1 MSDFSNGSYE
11 NEISDPT
18 RERYRRQKEQYREGR
33 RKIEEIE
40 KREKNLSKMFSSLF
54 YGNDD
59 EKNVKKIDDAFS
71 NYTLSEREELYTK
84 MRYISPWK
92 DEETKSIFRG
102 ATARETLT
110 FLIIY
115 VVTDVIAMIFLSFF
129 VWNLTG
135 NFTYIL
141 YSAAVSGGLLSIM
154 LATKGVI
161 KLVRKKKEKPE

>member
-1 MSDFSNGSYE
+1 MSDFPDESYE
-11 NEISDPT
+11 KDIRSPT
-18 RERYRRQKEQYREGR
+18 REAYRKQKEQLREGR
-33 RKIEEIE
+33 RKIEEME

-84 MRYISPWK
+84 MQYISPWK

-102 ATARETLT
+102 ATVRETLT

-115 VVTDVIAMIFLSFF
+115 VVTDVIAMVFLSFF
-129 VWNLTG
+129 IWNLMG
-135 NFTYIL
+135 NFTYVL

-154 LATKGVI
+154 LVIKGVI

>member
-1 MSDFSNGSYE
+1 MSDFPDESYE
-11 NEISDPT
+11 KDIRSPT
-18 RERYRRQKEQYREGR
+18 REAYRKQKEQLREGR
-33 RKIEEIE
+33 RKIEEME

-84 MRYISPWK
+84 MQYISPWK

-102 ATARETLT
+102 ATVRETLT

-115 VVTDVIAMIFLSFF
+115 VVTDVIAMVFLSFF
-129 VWNLTG
+129 VWNLMG
-135 NFTYIL
+135 NFTYVL

-154 LATKGVI
+154 LVIKGVI

>member
-1 MSDFSNGSYE
+1 MSDFPDESYE
-11 NEISDPT
+11 KDIRSPT
-18 RERYRRQKEQYREGR
+18 REAYRKQKEQLREGR
-33 RKIEEIE
+33 RKIEEME

-84 MRYISPWK
+84 MQYISPWK

-115 VVTDVIAMIFLSFF
+115 VVTDVIAMVFLSFF
-129 VWNLTG
+129 IWNLMG
-135 NFTYIL
+135 NFTYVL

-154 LATKGVI
+154 LVIKGVI